1 MICDFHV
8 HSTFSDGTMTP
19 AQLVDAAKRAGI
31 DCFALTDHDDI
42 CGIAEARERAA
53 PLGIQVM
60 AGVEISVSED
70 EGRCQM
76 HLLGLAIDPD
86 ERRLR
91 EGLVAIQEARR
102 RRVDTIL
109 ERLAGAGVTLDR
121 GHLEDVPEGA
131 AIGRPHVA
139 RALVAPG
146 ICSDEDDAFAKYL
159 RRGRPAYVTS
169 AGISAQ
175 AAIELIH
182 GAGGMAA
189 LAHPPLSI
197 GADGPGGLDAF
208 VERLAGLGLDGL
220 EVQHPGLQPR
230 TRRRLRRIARARGLV
245 VTGGSDF
252 HGDSR
257 PDVSLARGRGTIEV
271 GRKTYDEI
279 LERASRYAAA

>member
-139 RALVAPG
+139 RALVARG

-169 AGISAQ
+169 AGIAAQ